1 MTAKKTAEKVKTA
14 VADKAAA
21 TEIEVK
27 KGVRKAARKVKET
40 VSAPVEALATAV
52 QDKKEE
58 IKTELGQLI
67 TTLGKIE
74 KGKSKVKSERK
85 AAERKE
91 KTDSVKQAVKKPAT
105 RAKAAKMQFIIQS
118 PMGGSITP
126 EEIAEKIGAADTV
139 YIRVDE
145 NKAYWVR
152 KDETGSV
159 DLW

>member
-14 VADKAAA
+14 VADKATA

-58 IKTELGQLI
+58 IKTVHE
-67 TTLGKIE
+67 IE
-74 KGKSKVKSERK
+74 KSKSKAKSERK

-126 EEIAEKIGAADTV
+126 EEIAEKIGSADTV

>member
-14 VADKAAA
+14 VADKATA

-58 IKTELGQLI
+58 IKTVHE
-67 TTLGKIE
+67 IE
-74 KGKSKVKSERK
+74 KGKSKAKSERK

-118 PMGGSITP
+118 PMGGSTTP